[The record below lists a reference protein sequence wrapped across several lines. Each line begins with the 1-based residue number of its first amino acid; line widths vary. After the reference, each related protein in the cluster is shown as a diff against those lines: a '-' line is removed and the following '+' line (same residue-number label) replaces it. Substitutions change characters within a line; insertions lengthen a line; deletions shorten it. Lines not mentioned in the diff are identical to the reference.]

1 MLFSTITLHK
11 KSSIALVA
19 EKKSICGDQMETIAQ
34 RSYNQNVDKV
44 FKTLLN
50 ILNENYDVKSIDDEI
65 RCVEVSSGMSL
76 FSFGE
81 NFEIVVAEQNRGSI
95 VRVKAKSR
103 IRWNITSDIEE
114 KSKQILELLEENL
127 S

>member
-1 MLFSTITLHK
+1 
-11 KSSIALVA
+11 
-19 EKKSICGDQMETIAQ
+19 METIAQ
-34 RSYNQNVDKV
+34 RSYNKNADDV

-50 ILNENYDVKSIDDEI
+50 ILSKNYNVKSVDNEI

-81 NFEIVVAEQNRGSI
+81 NFEMIVVDQNKGSI

-103 IRWNITSDIEE
+103 IRWNITSDVGKKAE
-114 KSKQILELLEENL
+114 QIFELLEENL
-127 S
+127 N